1 VIHPYSKYISFFK
14 VFNSLE
20 ARIIKGLIVFKF
32 KLIKIIVVIKRR
44 LLNAERIIKADTSYN
59 RLNFNVLGK

>member
-1 VIHPYSKYISFFK
+1 MIHPYSKYVSFFK